1 MTTTTGTDDTAA
13 QQAPLAAAT
22 PAPSGVGGAAAVPL
36 PPTRDRAGHSG
47 LLRGLR
53 TPSALVGLSLVVVIY
68 TAGVLAALIAPY
80 APNAQSPDAF
90 LPPSAAH
97 WFGTDEYGRDLL
109 SRVLFGIRQDFIVGL
124 VAVPIGAVAG
134 TILGTL
140 STLSRWLE
148 AVIQRVFDVSLAF
161 TSLVMGVTV
170 AAIIGPG
177 LPAVLVTVSLIN
189 IPLFGRLAHNVVR
202 GLRSRDYVTA
212 ARIVGAPPL
221 RVLFRHILPNALDS
235 LIVQAAL
242 SLSLAVFIE
251 GAMSFVGIGVRPPD
265 PSLGSLL
272 RTSINFLS
280 RSPLYALA
288 PMVVVTALV
297 LAFNLIGDGL
307 NKGLL
312 RR

>member
-1 MTTTTGTDDTAA
+1 MSSGTEAI
-13 QQAPLAAAT
+13 
-22 PAPSGVGGAAAVPL
+22 AV
-36 PPTRDRAGHSG
+36 T
-47 LLRGLR
+47 
-53 TPSALVGLSLVVVIY
+53 TPSAPAARRAPLLRALRSPGAIVGIALVVVIF
-68 TAGVLAALIAPY
+68 GLGLLAPLIAPY
-80 APNAQSPDAF
+80 PPNAQGADAF
-90 LPPSAAH
+90 LPPSGAH
-97 WFGTDEYGRDLL
+97 VFGTDEFGRDLL
-109 SRVLFGIRQDFIVGL
+109 SRVLFGIRQDLLVGV

-134 TILGTL
+134 TVLGTL
-140 STLSRWLE
+140 SIAARWLDT
-148 AVIQRVFDVSLAF
+148 VLQRVFDVALAF

-177 LPAVLVTVSLIN
+177 LPAVLITVTLVN
-189 IPLFGRLAHNVVR
+189 VPLFGRLARNSVR
-202 GLRSRDYVTA
+202 NLRDRDYVVA
-212 ARIVGAPPL
+212 ARIVGVPPI
-221 RVLFRHILPNALDS
+221 RVLFRHVLPNALDS

-272 RTSINFLS
+272 RASINFLS

-288 PMVVVTALV
+288 PMVVVSALV
-297 LAFNLIGDGL
+297 LAFNLIGDAL

>member
-1 MTTTTGTDDTAA
+1 MTTEHITISRGRLSRRGD
-13 QQAPLAAAT
+13 
-22 PAPSGVGGAAAVPL
+22 
-36 PPTRDRAGHSG
+36 G

-53 TPSALVGLSLVVVIY
+53 SPEALIGLVIVVVIF
-68 TAGVLAALIAPY
+68 ALGLLAPVIAPY
-80 APNAQSPDAF
+80 SPYAQGEGAF
-90 LPPSAAH
+90 SPPSAAH

-109 SRVLFGIRQDFIVGL
+109 SRVLFGIRQDVIVGA

-134 TILGTL
+134 ILLGLL
-140 STLSRWLE
+140 STLTGWLDTI
-148 AVIQRVFDVSLAF
+148 IQRAFDVSLAF

-177 LPAVLVTVSLIN
+177 MPAVLVTVALVN
-189 IPLFGRLAHNVVR
+189 VPLFGRLTRNAVR
-202 GLRSRDYVTA
+202 AQRTRDYVTA
-212 ARIVGAPPL
+212 ARVVGVPPIRL
-221 RVLFRHILPNALDS
+221 LFRHVLPNSVDS
-235 LIVQAAL
+235 LVVQAAL

-251 GAMSFVGIGVRPPD
+251 GAMSFVGIGVKLPE

-280 RSPLYALA
+280 RSPAYAIA

-297 LAFNLIGDGL
+297 LAFNLVGDGL

-312 RR
+312 KR

>member
-1 MTTTTGTDDTAA
+1 MTT
-13 QQAPLAAAT
+13 AT
-22 PAPSGVGGAAAVPL
+22 PPSTTSIASAPPRRGV
-36 PPTRDRAGHSG
+36 RSG
-47 LLRGLR
+47 LLRGFA
-53 TPSALVGLSLVVVIY
+53 TPSAIVGLTIVVIVF
-68 TAGVLAALIAPY
+68 GIGLLAPLIAPY
-80 APNAQSPDAF
+80 APNGQGPDAF
-90 LPPSAAH
+90 LPPSGRH

-109 SRVLFGIRQDFIVGL
+109 SRVMYGIRQDLIVGV

-134 TILGTL
+134 TVLGTL
-140 STLSRWLE
+140 STLAKWLDTI
-148 AVIQRVFDVSLAF
+148 IQRVFDVSLAF

-170 AAIIGPG
+170 AAIMGPG
-177 LPAVLVTVSLIN
+177 LPAVLVTVSLVN
-189 IPLFGRLAHNVVR
+189 VPLFGRLSRNVVR

-212 ARIVGAPPL
+212 ARIVGAPAL

-235 LIVQAAL
+235 LVVQAAL

-251 GAMSFVGIGVRPPD
+251 GAMSFVGIGIRPPD

-272 RTSINFLS
+272 RTSINFLA
-280 RSPLYALA
+280 RSPVYAIA

>member
-1 MTTTTGTDDTAA
+1 MTIRTS
-13 QQAPLAAAT
+13 PEELALQSATAT
-22 PAPSGVGGAAAVPL
+22 PSGAGGASIAPSPSRGS
-36 PPTRDRAGHSG
+36 RAGRSG

-53 TPSALVGLSLVVVIY
+53 TPSALIGLSLVVVIY
-68 TAGVLAALIAPY
+68 AAGLLAPLIAPY
-80 APNAQSPDAF
+80 APNAQGPDAF
-90 LPPSAAH
+90 LAPSASH
-97 WFGTDEYGRDLL
+97 WFGTDEYGRDLF
-109 SRVLFGIRQDFIVGL
+109 SRVLFGIRQDLIVSV
-124 VAVPIGAVAG
+124 VAVPIGAIVG
-134 TILGTL
+134 TVLGTL
-140 STLSRWLE
+140 STISKWLE
-148 AVIQRVFDVSLAF
+148 SVIQRIFDVSLAF
-161 TSLVMGVTV
+161 TSLVMGVTI

-177 LPAVLVTVSLIN
+177 LPAVLITVSLIN
-189 IPLFGRLAHNVVR
+189 VPLFGRLAHNVVR

-212 ARIVGAPPL
+212 ARIVGAPPM

-251 GAMSFVGIGVRPPD
+251 GAMSFVGIGIRPPD

-272 RTSINFLS
+272 RNSINFLS
-280 RSPLYALA
+280 RAPMYAIA

-297 LAFNLIGDGL
+297 LAFNMIGDGL